1 MKKLIKIGLVI
12 SFTFY
17 VFILT
22 ILLFFGG
29 RSNGWMADLTFLEY
43 MKYSS
48 NFVPFKT
55 ISTYINAIF
64 SGNMNLDIPLKN
76 LFGNLL
82 MFLPMGI
89 YLPYFIKRLK
99 RISSFSVTFMII
111 LLVIKITQSISRRGS
126 FDIDDFILNTIGALI
141 GFGVWK
147 KFFRR

>member
-1 MKKLIKIGLVI
+1 MKKLIKIGLVL

-29 RSNGWMADLTFLEY
+29 RSNGWMANLTFLEY

-111 LLVIKITQSISRRGS
+111 LLVIEITQSISRRGS

>member
-1 MKKLIKIGLVI
+1 MKKLKKIGLVL

-29 RSNGWMADLTFLEY
+29 RSNGWMANLTFLEY

-64 SGNMNLDIPLKN
+64 CGNMNLDIPLKN

-126 FDIDDFILNTIGALI
+126 FDIDHFILNTIGALI
-141 GFGVWK
+141 GFGV
-147 KFFRR
+147 

>member
-1 MKKLIKIGLVI
+1 MKKLIKIGLVL

-22 ILLFFGG
+22 ILLFFSG
-29 RSNGWMADLTFLEY
+29 RNNGWMADLTFLEY

-111 LLVIKITQSISRRGS
+111 LLVIEITQSISRRGS

-141 GFGVWK
+141 GFEVWK

>member
-111 LLVIKITQSISRRGS
+111 LLVIEITQSISRRGS

-141 GFGVWK
+141 GFGVWT

>member
-1 MKKLIKIGLVI
+1 MKKLIKIGLVL

-29 RSNGWMADLTFLEY
+29 RSNGWMAVLTFLEY

-99 RISSFSVTFMII
+99 RIGSFSVTFMII
-111 LLVIKITQSISRRGS
+111 LLVIEITQSLSRRGS

>member
-1 MKKLIKIGLVI
+1 MC
-12 SFTFY
+12 
-17 VFILT
+17 
-22 ILLFFGG
+22 LL
-29 RSNGWMADLTFLEY
+29 
-43 MKYSS
+43 
-48 NFVPFKT
+48 KT

-89 YLPYFIKRLK
+89 YLPYFVKRLK

-111 LLVIKITQSISRRGS
+111 LLVIEITQSISRRGS

-141 GFGVWK
+141 GFGVWT

>member
-1 MKKLIKIGLVI
+1 MNKLIKIGLVI

-64 SGNMNLDIPLKN
+64 SGNMNLDIPLKK

-99 RISSFSVTFMII
+99 RISSFPVTFMII
-111 LLVIKITQSISRRGS
+111 LLVIEITQS
-126 FDIDDFILNTIGALI
+126 
-141 GFGVWK
+141 
-147 KFFRR
+147 

>member
-1 MKKLIKIGLVI
+1 MKKLIKIGLVL

-29 RSNGWMADLTFLEY
+29 RSNGWMAVLTFLEY

-111 LLVIKITQSISRRGS
+111 LLVIEITQSISRRGS

>member
-1 MKKLIKIGLVI
+1 MKKLIKIGLVL

-29 RSNGWMADLTFLEY
+29 RSNGWMANLTFLEY

>member
-1 MKKLIKIGLVI
+1 MKKLIKIGLVL

-29 RSNGWMADLTFLEY
+29 RSNGWMAVLTFLEY

>member
-1 MKKLIKIGLVI
+1 MKKLIKIGLVL

>member
-1 MKKLIKIGLVI
+1 MKKLIKIGLVL

-22 ILLFFGG
+22 ILLFFSG
-29 RSNGWMADLTFLEY
+29 RNNGWMADLTFLEY
-43 MKYSS
+43 IKYSS

-111 LLVIKITQSISRRGS
+111 LLVIEITQSISRRGS

-141 GFGVWK
+141 GFEVWK

>member
-1 MKKLIKIGLVI
+1 MNKLIKIGLVI

-111 LLVIKITQSISRRGS
+111 LLVIEITQSISRRGS

>member
-1 MKKLIKIGLVI
+1 MKKLIKIGLVL

-29 RSNGWMADLTFLEY
+29 RSHGWMAVLTFLEY

-64 SGNMNLDIPLKN
+64 SGNMNLDISLKN

>member
-1 MKKLIKIGLVI
+1 MNKLIKIGLVI

-29 RSNGWMADLTFLEY
+29 RSNGWMAVLTFLEY

>member
-29 RSNGWMADLTFLEY
+29 RSNGWMAVLTFLEY